1 MLNEKDHGNSGN
13 YQIEMVCLDQLVPSD
28 HLLRLVE
35 KHVDFSFITEKVRPY
50 YSATQGRPSIP
61 PIRLF
66 KMMLIGYLFNIR
78 SERILEQDIKV
89 NLAYRWF
96 LGLGLSQPVP
106 DHSTIS
112 SNRNGRF
119 PGTNIFQEIFDEVV
133 RLAISHHM
141 IAGRLLITD
150 STHIEAN
157 ANKNRYA
164 QQVTSESPHAY
175 LQELETAVNESR
187 RAHGKKPLA
196 PPSGKKAEEEPKKLK
211 VSLTDPESGYMNRK
225 NKPEGFFYLDHRTI
239 DHKYNMI
246 TDVYVTPGNVNDS
259 TVYMER
265 LNRQLETFGFRDT
278 LEAIAL
284 DSGYMVPHICKQT
297 MSWMSVIAERKPPSK
312 PGFLAKEDFTYDA
325 KKDVYVCPLGQQ
337 LTYRTTNRQGYNEY
351 ISSKGHCAN
360 CPKVTQCTEN
370 PKHQRMIQR
379 HVWEDFK
386 ERVQQNKKSPEGEK
400 IYKYRAQ
407 TIERSFADAK
417 NLHGYRRCR
426 MRGKAKMQEQ
436 ALMTAIAQNLKKMAR
451 HLAKKEAYAFHLCVK
466 NNEIRYVGRP
476 LNFHFFF
483 AA

>member
-119 PGTNIFQEIFDEVV
+119 QGTNIFQEIFDEVV

-187 RAHGKKPLA
+187 RAHGK
-196 PPSGKKAEEEPKKLK
+196 S
-211 VSLTDPESGYMNRK
+211 
-225 NKPEGFFYLDHRTI
+225 H
-239 DHKYNMI
+239 
-246 TDVYVTPGNVNDS
+246 
-259 TVYMER
+259 
-265 LNRQLETFGFRDT
+265 
-278 LEAIAL
+278 
-284 DSGYMVPHICKQT
+284 
-297 MSWMSVIAERKPPSK
+297 
-312 PGFLAKEDFTYDA
+312 
-325 KKDVYVCPLGQQ
+325 
-337 LTYRTTNRQGYNEY
+337 
-351 ISSKGHCAN
+351 
-360 CPKVTQCTEN
+360 
-370 PKHQRMIQR
+370 
-379 HVWEDFK
+379 
-386 ERVQQNKKSPEGEK
+386 
-400 IYKYRAQ
+400 
-407 TIERSFADAK
+407 
-417 NLHGYRRCR
+417 
-426 MRGKAKMQEQ
+426 
-436 ALMTAIAQNLKKMAR
+436 
-451 HLAKKEAYAFHLCVK
+451 
-466 NNEIRYVGRP
+466 
-476 LNFHFFF
+476 
-483 AA
+483 